1 MKNLLE
7 YYQSL
12 LMKSYKNI
20 LAIPSSELEL
30 KNDTSKWSKKEII
43 GHLIDSAINNLQ
55 RFTEV
60 QFKKQPFIINS
71 YDQNE
76 LVKANYYQFEDAE
89 ALVQLWFYI
98 NKRILSVVSNLSTKE
113 LEFKVVLSDKKTESL
128 EFLIKDYILH
138 LEHHLNQIIDE

>member
-12 LMKSYKNI
+12 LIKSYKNI

-30 KNDTSKWSKKEII
+30 KNDPNKWSKKEII

-60 QFKKQPFIINS
+60 QFKEQPFIINS
-71 YDQNE
+71 YNQNK
-76 LVKANYYQFEDAE
+76 LVKVNHYQFEDAE
-89 ALVQLWFYI
+89 ALVQLWFYL

-113 LEFKVVLSDKKTESL
+113 LDLKVVLSDKKTESL
-128 EFLIKDYILH
+128 EFLITDYVLH